1 MDLGV
6 GVGEW
11 REIYNGSERACGE
24 QKAGFERR
32 KKRDSGEDFLPFWYK
47 ICFWYAIII
56 ILFFFF
62 PFFPFLFS
70 NSTKEEFHS
79 PGISFYNFN

>member
-62 PFFPFLFS
+62 LSFLFFLVIVQ
-70 NSTKEEFHS
+70 KK
-79 PGISFYNFN
+79 SFIHLV